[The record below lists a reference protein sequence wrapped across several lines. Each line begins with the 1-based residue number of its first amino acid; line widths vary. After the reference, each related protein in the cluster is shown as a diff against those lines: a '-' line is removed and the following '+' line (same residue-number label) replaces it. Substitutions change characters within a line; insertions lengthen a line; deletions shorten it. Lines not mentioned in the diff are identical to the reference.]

1 MPFHFRKAEEPRRF
15 PLNAEEQALAR
26 VLFLAIRNATDKI
39 KIGELASIIERLD
52 PDTLNRLLNAISL
65 RQDIKS
71 IEVSLLD
78 SIEIGGNEAIRQIKK
93 LGPALALP
101 AFAPSPVKITNK
113 VPMANMDFA
122 NIPAWASPNPP
133 TASIGI
139 SFDKTNPNSLAFAS
153 KRAGQLVTSIDE
165 LTRIAIRKIIVDA
178 FNEQIDVRA
187 TARRIKN
194 VVGLHPRWAD
204 AVIKFEKREFQR
216 LLRTGMK
223 ETTARTKS
231 QERAVRYSDQLKSKR
246 ATMIARTEIQIAQ
259 NEGRYEGWKQADKA
273 GLVDPQSSKMWVTA
287 QDERTCPICA
297 PLDGEMVPWNG
308 VFSIGL
314 EAPIVHPH
322 CRCAMVIVP
331 PERFL

>member
-39 KIGELASIIERLD
+39 KVDELARIIERLD
-52 PDTLNRLLNAISL
+52 PDTLNKLLKAISL
-65 RQDIKS
+65 RQDVAS

-78 SIEIGGNEAIRQIKK
+78 SIEIGGNEAIKEIKK

-101 AFAPSPVKITNK
+101 AFLPQPVKITNK
-113 VPMANMDFA
+113 VPMAAMDFT
-122 NIPAWASPNPP
+122 NIPTWASPKPP
-133 TASIGI
+133 TASISI
-139 SFDKTNPNSLAFAS
+139 SFDKTNPNSLAFAA

-165 LTRIAIRKIIVDA
+165 LTRVAIRKIIIDA

-187 TARRIKN
+187 TARRIKS

-204 AVIKFEKREFQR
+204 AVIKFEKREFTR
-216 LLRTGMK
+216 LVRTGMK

-231 QERAVRYSDQLKSKR
+231 QERAIRYADQLKSKR

-259 NEGRYEGWKQADKA
+259 NAGRYEGWKQAWKA
-273 GLVDPQSSKMWVTA
+273 GLVSPESVKMWVTA
-287 QDERTCPICA
+287 KDERTCPICA
-297 PLDGEMVPWNG
+297 PLDGEMVPWDG
-308 VFSIGL
+308 VFSIGV

-322 CRCAMVIVP
+322 CRCTMVILP
-331 PERFL
+331 PERLL